1 MSTDTGW
8 GTSQVF
14 CRKLEKDH
22 RRSVGVVCN
31 TTRLQT
37 GVHKKAPSNRHKTN
51 FSPQQKFR
59 IIKCGSGRIIRKRCY
74 RDGAF
79 ERNSCRF
86 LQHLFPGPQKEWKVK
101 TCYKPETLKQVSAE
115 NSFQDGH
122 YDKSFESSEA
132 ERLGNLSRLERC
144 ISSYTD
150 FSKASEISSFLHSR
164 QVLSMEIPLL
174 RSNFGPSRVYENYSS
189 RSSSS
194 TSPKYQTGLISGGL
208 VDPEPDK
215 TSLISRSR
223 EMSQSFD
230 FSRFH
235 NQQRKIKSISQ
246 AENNIHRGILSFRPC
261 SSHPNSRQN
270 KKVSFSCKENLQWPK
285 SSKRFPTLAR
295 HYRILSRVNS
305 PCSPFH
311 ETHPIAS
318 TVFLETVFSGSAS
331 LDPSYTTSK
340 IPSTMV
346 VSFSKH
352 YERQII
358 TSSTNQH
365 NHDHRCF
372 DVWLWRSCGES
383 LHSRDMVRDSTE
395 TTYKLSGVGGGF
407 SNIETFSSSFEKS
420 KRSCKMRQH
429 NCCSVHQQTGRNK
442 VSSAVLQDLGSM
454 EICNTKQYTY
464 QSSSYFRSAKC
475 LGRSAIQEQNSAN
488 RMDSAQVCGPE
499 DFSALG
505 LSLDR
510 PICIGSESPD
520 TDILFLG
527 SSSPC
532 SSIGRIVN
540 FMGENVRI
548 CLSSHL
554 PNSQGPATYGSVS
567 LSDNS
572 NCTEM
577 ATQTLVHR
585 SSAVL
590 NSMSK
595 EVTSYAE
602 STSPAQQ
609 FNKSSKSR
617 NFQSSCLA
625 TIDRSFQEKGF
636 SSKSRKL
643 LSASWRL
650 GTQKDYSSK
659 FNKFCSWCRT
669 GKIDPYSATLTQ
681 VADFLTEL
689 FNNGLQYRTIA
700 GYRSMLSAVLHPIGN
715 IPVGQHPYIIRL
727 LKGVFN
733 SRPPSVRILP
743 EWDLPVVLDM
753 LQKQPFEPLSKAS
766 LKITTFKTIF
776 LMAISTF
783 RRCGDLQSLKLGE
796 GSVCVQKKGVTFIR
810 HGLAKQDREKHFGSK
825 IFVPAFSENYRLDPK
840 RALYWYLKKTQ
851 SLRVK
856 SDGTTEKKIFLALN
870 KPHHPISAQT
880 ISNWIVQT
888 IKMAYENKNIKV
900 KAHSTRAVGP
910 SWALY
915 RGASVKS
922 ILDAAD
928 WSRESTFIKFY
939 LRNVDVQVLKQ

>member
-51 FSPQQKFR
+51 FSPQKKFR

-144 ISSYTD
+144 VSSYTD

-194 TSPKYQTGLISGGL
+194 TSPKYQTGLISGRL

-261 SSHPNSRQN
+261 SSHSNSRQN

-311 ETHPIAS
+311 ETRPIAS
-318 TVFLETVFSGSAS
+318 TVFLETVFSGSAT

-365 NHDHRCF
+365 NHDHKCF

-420 KRSCKMRQH
+420 KCSCKMRQH

-442 VSSAVLQDLGSM
+442 VS
-454 EICNTKQYTY
+454 
-464 QSSSYFRSAKC
+464 
-475 LGRSAIQEQNSAN
+475 
-488 RMDSAQVCGPE
+488 
-499 DFSALG
+499 
-505 LSLDR
+505 
-510 PICIGSESPD
+510 
-520 TDILFLG
+520 
-527 SSSPC
+527 
-532 SSIGRIVN
+532 
-540 FMGENVRI
+540 
-548 CLSSHL
+548 
-554 PNSQGPATYGSVS
+554 
-567 LSDNS
+567 
-572 NCTEM
+572 
-577 ATQTLVHR
+577 
-585 SSAVL
+585 
-590 NSMSK
+590 
-595 EVTSYAE
+595 
-602 STSPAQQ
+602 
-609 FNKSSKSR
+609 
-617 NFQSSCLA
+617 
-625 TIDRSFQEKGF
+625 
-636 SSKSRKL
+636 
-643 LSASWRL
+643 
-650 GTQKDYSSK
+650 
-659 FNKFCSWCRT
+659 
-669 GKIDPYSATLTQ
+669 
-681 VADFLTEL
+681 
-689 FNNGLQYRTIA
+689 
-700 GYRSMLSAVLHPIGN
+700 
-715 IPVGQHPYIIRL
+715 
-727 LKGVFN
+727 
-733 SRPPSVRILP
+733 
-743 EWDLPVVLDM
+743 
-753 LQKQPFEPLSKAS
+753 
-766 LKITTFKTIF
+766 
-776 LMAISTF
+776 
-783 RRCGDLQSLKLGE
+783 
-796 GSVCVQKKGVTFIR
+796 
-810 HGLAKQDREKHFGSK
+810 
-825 IFVPAFSENYRLDPK
+825 
-840 RALYWYLKKTQ
+840 
-851 SLRVK
+851 
-856 SDGTTEKKIFLALN
+856 
-870 KPHHPISAQT
+870 
-880 ISNWIVQT
+880 
-888 IKMAYENKNIKV
+888 
-900 KAHSTRAVGP
+900 
-910 SWALY
+910 
-915 RGASVKS
+915 
-922 ILDAAD
+922 
-928 WSRESTFIKFY
+928 
-939 LRNVDVQVLKQ
+939 

>member
-1 MSTDTGW
+1 
-8 GTSQVF
+8 
-14 CRKLEKDH
+14 
-22 RRSVGVVCN
+22 
-31 TTRLQT
+31 
-37 GVHKKAPSNRHKTN
+37 
-51 FSPQQKFR
+51 
-59 IIKCGSGRIIRKRCY
+59 
-74 RDGAF
+74 
-79 ERNSCRF
+79 
-86 LQHLFPGPQKEWKVK
+86 
-101 TCYKPETLKQVSAE
+101 
-115 NSFQDGH
+115 
-122 YDKSFESSEA
+122 
-132 ERLGNLSRLERC
+132 
-144 ISSYTD
+144 
-150 FSKASEISSFLHSR
+150 
-164 QVLSMEIPLL
+164 
-174 RSNFGPSRVYENYSS
+174 
-189 RSSSS
+189 
-194 TSPKYQTGLISGGL
+194 
-208 VDPEPDK
+208 
-215 TSLISRSR
+215 
-223 EMSQSFD
+223 
-230 FSRFH
+230 
-235 NQQRKIKSISQ
+235 
-246 AENNIHRGILSFRPC
+246 
-261 SSHPNSRQN
+261 
-270 KKVSFSCKENLQWPK
+270 
-285 SSKRFPTLAR
+285 
-295 HYRILSRVNS
+295 
-305 PCSPFH
+305 
-311 ETHPIAS
+311 
-318 TVFLETVFSGSAS
+318 
-331 LDPSYTTSK
+331 
-340 IPSTMV
+340 
-346 VSFSKH
+346 
-352 YERQII
+352 
-358 TSSTNQH
+358 
-365 NHDHRCF
+365 
-372 DVWLWRSCGES
+372 
-383 LHSRDMVRDSTE
+383 
-395 TTYKLSGVGGGF
+395 
-407 SNIETFSSSFEKS
+407 
-420 KRSCKMRQH
+420 
-429 NCCSVHQQTGRNK
+429 
-442 VSSAVLQDLGSM
+442 
-454 EICNTKQYTY
+454 
-464 QSSSYFRSAKC
+464 
-475 LGRSAIQEQNSAN
+475 
-488 RMDSAQVCGPE
+488 
-499 DFSALG
+499 
-505 LSLDR
+505 
-510 PICIGSESPD
+510 
-520 TDILFLG
+520 
-527 SSSPC
+527 
-532 SSIGRIVN
+532 
-540 FMGENVRI
+540 
-548 CLSSHL
+548 
-554 PNSQGPATYGSVS
+554 
-567 LSDNS
+567 
-572 NCTEM
+572 M